1 MAINN
6 LLVIKAGGGK
16 EKFQREKVFRT
27 CLRSG
32 AGRGEAEKIVKEV
45 ERKIYD
51 GITTREILKI
61 VLDNLEKIN
70 FRSANVYNLK
80 EAIMRLGPPGFIF
93 EEFMTRLLSS
103 YNLKTERP
111 LFISGKCINH
121 EIDIVARGGNG
132 RDVVYIIECK
142 YHNVAGIYCGAKEV
156 LYTWAR
162 FEDLNEGY
170 QASKR
175 NEAPRNE
182 KTKYQKFD
190 IPWLITNTKFSEGAI
205 CYAQCKKMRLL
216 GWKYPEEASLENL
229 IEKKKFYPITI
240 LRHLDDETKN
250 KLFKNKIIFCE
261 DLLKYDLSSLARLGR
276 IKKNKAKSLI
286 NLVGLI
292 IK

>member
-170 QASKR
+170 KLDKCR
-175 NEAPRNE
+175 
-182 KTKYQKFD
+182 KFD
-190 IPWLITNTKFSEGAI
+190 VPWLITNTKFSEGAI